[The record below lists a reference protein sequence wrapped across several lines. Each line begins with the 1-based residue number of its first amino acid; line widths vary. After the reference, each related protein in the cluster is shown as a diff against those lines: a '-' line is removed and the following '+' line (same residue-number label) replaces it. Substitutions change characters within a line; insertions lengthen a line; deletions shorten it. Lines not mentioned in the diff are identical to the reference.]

1 MPVVEHG
8 LPFVVERRQKRQ
20 AEVYRKEMGGRKGSD
35 RRSRTGI
42 GEKKRERERD
52 QSRKKG

>member
-1 MPVVEHG
+1 VVEHG

-20 AEVYRKEMGGRKGSD
+20 AEVYRKEMGGRNGSD